1 MDPYQNSRVLPI
13 VPHAGHAGWQSRRLD
28 YTRVLRDV
36 SFCIKHLAKKYMAQ
50 FQVSTPSHDTH
61 KPAPA

>member
-1 MDPYQNSRVLPI
+1 MGL
-13 VPHAGHAGWQSRRLD
+13 QSRRLD

-50 FQVSTPSHDTH
+50 FQVSTPSHDTY